1 MVLTPDCPETDLIV
15 MPGGLGLDAPGLLVG
30 GDMVGSACTI
40 GRAPDQGLGIP
51 KGSTGNV
58 TGGLPPIPVRVQ
70 TVDLLGT
77 EVLIFRLCLIP

>member
-1 MVLTPDCPETDLIV
+1 MVAIPGCQETDHIV
-15 MPGGLGLDAPGLLVG
+15 IPGGLGLDAPGLLVG

-58 TGGLPPIPVRVQ
+58 PGGLPPIPVQ
-70 TVDLLGT
+70 IVDLLGT
-77 EVLIFRLCLIP
+77 KVLLCLLCLIP